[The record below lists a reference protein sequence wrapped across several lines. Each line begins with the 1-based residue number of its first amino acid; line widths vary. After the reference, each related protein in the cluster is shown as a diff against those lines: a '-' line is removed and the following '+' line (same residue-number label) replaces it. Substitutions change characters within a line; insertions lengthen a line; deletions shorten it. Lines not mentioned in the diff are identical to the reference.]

1 MWYPGSGVVLDLSIP
16 DLCHLSYFYSLYK
29 NEIGQSYGAIRDLIN
44 FCSDMEA
51 MEQAKKEKEA
61 EKAAAAAAA
70 AVTTSAVPYTPDYA
84 AGLVSPAPAVS
95 IVIPRL
101 SRGI

>member
-16 DLCHLSYFYSLYK
+16 DLCHLSYFYSWCK
-29 NEIGQSYGAIRDLIN
+29 NEIGQPYLIN
-44 FCSDMEA
+44 FSSDMEA

-95 IVIPRL
+95 IVEL
-101 SRGI
+101 

>member
-1 MWYPGSGVVLDLSIP
+1 
-16 DLCHLSYFYSLYK
+16 
-29 NEIGQSYGAIRDLIN
+29 
-44 FCSDMEA
+44 MEA

-95 IVIPRL
+95 IVIPRQ